1 MYYQINPT
9 ALGLVVQDVA
19 GNSIG
24 ASSTTND
31 DVAFADRKKD
41 TATAPGGS

>member
-1 MYYQINPT
+1 MYYQIDPT

-19 GNSIG
+19 GNGIG

-31 DVAFADRKKD
+31 DVAFEDRKD
-41 TATAPGGS
+41 VATATGGS